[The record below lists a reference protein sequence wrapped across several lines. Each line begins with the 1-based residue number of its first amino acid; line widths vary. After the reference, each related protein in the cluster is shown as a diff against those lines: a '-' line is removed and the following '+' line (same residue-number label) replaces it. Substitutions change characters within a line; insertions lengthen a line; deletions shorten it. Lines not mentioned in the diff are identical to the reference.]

1 MPPLVLLTGFFVL
14 GILAAYISQAGS
26 GWVLAAFITAIILL
40 ATAALFFFQGKR
52 GSFIWLLSSFLFLG
66 FSWMG
71 IDKVPFPPSLEPFL
85 GHYVQ
90 VEGVVED
97 LPTLYSNRMVMVLDS
112 PVVAL
117 EEDRWQGKG
126 KLQVVYYLQK
136 EETAGKINE
145 ADAQLRASLLPGTRV
160 SVDGLIDLPPK
171 AFSPGEFDYRAYLER
186 HNIFAQVTAKKI
198 TPMGAGEKGMS
209 TIFAKLRL
217 RIENAIHQS
226 LPAEGALFL
235 EGILLGSK
243 GGMTAEDR
251 SIYQRTGLMHLF
263 SVSGLHLG
271 FVFIALLAAANL
283 LKLKRFPTFIL
294 VTAGLWGYAGLIDF
308 NPPVTRS
315 AVMAT
320 VGLAAYLWQQ
330 RPNALN
336 SLALAAFVLLL
347 LDPSVLFEPGFQ
359 LSFAATWGIIY
370 LAVPLGRHIPLP
382 VGLREAVTVPVA
394 AQLAILPLAAFYF
407 RQVAAMGMIAN
418 ILVVPLAGMV
428 VYLGLAGM
436 FLALAAPGIL
446 NPFFLTAGVCYY
458 PLRWLLEQMSD
469 FPGAAFLVPPPPLW
483 LSILY
488 YISLLVL
495 GWVLQ
500 EGFTI
505 NFPHFRYQSA
515 AARRLFP
522 ALLLVVSCTAM
533 VFTGTVKKGPGELEV
548 TFINVGQGDAILV
561 QTPKGRTM
569 LIDAGGSPSYSS
581 SAFDPGSQLV
591 VPALAKRGIRK
602 LDLLVN
608 SHPHEDHLGGIPA
621 VLDSVKV
628 ESFAAPPV
636 AHPTPLVLKV
646 QQQLKDKKIRAST
659 LTAGAIKLDPSVE
672 ISVLWP
678 VRPLLSGTSSD
689 TNNNSL
695 VLYLR
700 YGKIAFL
707 LTGDLEQE
715 ALSLLASL
723 NQDGKYPGGIRAA
736 VLKVPHH
743 GSANG
748 ICQEFAEAVRPQFA
762 VISTGKNAFGH
773 PDKRTILFWEEQG
786 ARVLRTDKAGDITFT
801 TDGETLSLRN

>member
-1 MPPLVLLTGFFVL
+1 MPPLVLLTAIFAL
-14 GILAAYISQAGS
+14 GILTAYISRAGS

-40 ATAALFFFQGKR
+40 ATAAFFFFQGKR
-52 GSFIWLLSSFLFLG
+52 GSFVWLLSSFFCLG
-66 FSWMG
+66 FTWMG
-71 IDKVPFPPSLEPFL
+71 IDKLPFPPSLEPFL

-90 VEGVVED
+90 VEGVVEG
-97 LPTLYSNRMVMVLDS
+97 LPTLYPNRMVLVLDT
-112 PVVAL
+112 PVVTL
-117 EEDRWQGKG
+117 EEDRWQGQG

-136 EETAGKINE
+136 EEAAGKINE
-145 ADAQLRASLLPGTRV
+145 ADAQLRASLLPGKRV
-160 SVDGLIDLPPK
+160 SVDGLIALPPK

-186 HNIFAQVTAKKI
+186 QNIFAQLTAKKI
-198 TPMGAGEKGMS
+198 TPLGAGERGLS
-209 TIFAKLRL
+209 ALFALLRL
-217 RIENAIHQS
+217 RIENAIHHS

-235 EGILLGSK
+235 EGILLGFK
-243 GGMTAEDR
+243 GGMTPEDR
-251 SIYQRTGLMHLF
+251 SIYQRTGVMHLF
-263 SVSGLHLG
+263 TVSGLHLG

-347 LDPSVLFEPGFQ
+347 IDPSVLFEPGFQ

-370 LAVPLGRHIPLP
+370 LAVPLGRYVSFPL
-382 VGLREAVTVPVA
+382 GLREAVTVPLA

-407 RQVAAMGMIAN
+407 QQAAAMGMIAN
-418 ILVVPLAGMV
+418 ILVVPLAGLV

-436 FLALAAPGIL
+436 VLALAVPGIL
-446 NPFFLTAGVCYY
+446 NPFFLTAGAFFY
-458 PLRWLLEQMSD
+458 PIRWLLELLSAL
-469 FPGAAFLVPPPPLW
+469 PGAAFLVPPPPLW
-483 LSILY
+483 LCLLY
-488 YISLLVL
+488 YISMLVL
-495 GWVLQ
+495 GWVLR

-522 ALLLVVSCTAM
+522 ALLLVISCTAM
-533 VFTGTVKKGPGELEV
+533 LFTGTVKKCQGELEV

-569 LIDAGGSPSYSS
+569 LIDAGGSPLYSS
-581 SAFDPGSQLV
+581 STFDPGSQLV

-621 VLDSVKV
+621 VLDYVKV
-628 ESFAAPPV
+628 ERFVAPPV
-636 AHPTPLVLKV
+636 DHPTPLVLKV
-646 QQQLKDKKIRAST
+646 QQQLKDKKIKASN

-678 VRPLLSGTSSD
+678 VRPLLSGSSSD
-689 TNNNSL
+689 ANNNSL

-700 YGKIAFL
+700 YGKITFL
-707 LTGDLEQE
+707 FTGDLERE

-723 NQDGKYPGGIRAA
+723 NQEGKYPGGIRAT

-743 GSANG
+743 GSASG
-748 ICQEFAEAVRPQFA
+748 ICQEFAAAVRPQFA
-762 VISTGKNAFGH
+762 VISTGKNSFGH
-773 PDKRTILFWEEQG
+773 PDKRTIRFWQEQG
-786 ARVLRTDKAGDITFT
+786 AKVLRTDKAGDITFT
-801 TDGETLSLRN
+801 TDGVTLSLQN

>member
-1 MPPLVLLTGFFVL
+1 MPPLVLLTCIFAL
-14 GILAAYISQAGS
+14 GILAAYIIQAGS

-40 ATAALFFFQGKR
+40 ATAAFFFFQGKR
-52 GSFIWLLSSFLFLG
+52 GSFIWLLSCFFCLG
-66 FSWMG
+66 FTWMG
-71 IDKVPFPPSLEPFL
+71 IDKVPFPCSLEPLL

-97 LPTLYSNRMVMVLDS
+97 LPTLYSNRMVLVLDT

-117 EEDRWQGKG
+117 DEDIWQGQG

-136 EETAGKINE
+136 GGTKAKINE

-160 SVDGLIDLPPK
+160 SVDGLIDLPPT
-171 AFSPGEFDYRAYLER
+171 ALSPGEFDYRAYLER
-186 HNIFAQVTAKKI
+186 HNIFAQVTAKKL
-198 TPMGAGEKGMS
+198 TPLEAGEKGLS
-209 TIFAKLRL
+209 TVFASLRL
-217 RIENAIHQS
+217 RIENAIHHS
-226 LPAEGALFL
+226 LPAEGAMFL

-243 GGMTAEDR
+243 GGITPEDR
-251 SIYQRTGLMHLF
+251 SIYQRTGVMHLF

-320 VGLAAYLWQQ
+320 AGLAAYLWQQ

-336 SLALAAFVLLL
+336 SLALAAFALLL
-347 LDPSVLFEPGFQ
+347 IDPSVLFEPGFQ

-370 LAVPLGRHIPLP
+370 LAVPLGRYVSLPL
-382 VGLREAVTVPVA
+382 GLREAVTVPLA
-394 AQLAILPLAAFYF
+394 AQLAILPLAALYF
-407 RQVAAMGMIAN
+407 QQAAAMGVIAN
-418 ILVVPLAGMV
+418 ILVVPLAGLV

-436 FLALAAPGIL
+436 VLALAAPGIL
-446 NPFFLTAGVCYY
+446 NPFFLTAGAFFY
-458 PLRWLLEQMSD
+458 PIRWLLDLLSD
-469 FPGAAFLVPPPPLW
+469 LPGAAFLVPPPPLW
-483 LSILY
+483 LCFLY

-495 GWVLQ
+495 GWVFR

-522 ALLLVVSCTAM
+522 ALLLVISCTAM
-533 VFTGTVKKGPGELEV
+533 VFTGTVKKDPGKLEV

-569 LIDAGGSPSYSS
+569 LIDAGGSLSYSS
-581 SAFDPGSQLV
+581 FVFDPGSRVV

-621 VLDSVKV
+621 VLDYVKV
-628 ESFAAPPV
+628 ERYAAPPV
-636 AHPTPLVLKV
+636 DHPTPLVLKV
-646 QQQLKDKKIRAST
+646 QQQLKNKKIRAST

-678 VRPLLSGTSSD
+678 ERPLLSGTSSD
-689 TNNNSL
+689 ANNNSL

-700 YGKIAFL
+700 YGKITFL
-707 LTGDLEQE
+707 FTGDLEQE

-723 NQDGKYPGGIRAA
+723 NQEGKYPGGIQAT

-743 GSANG
+743 GSAGG
-748 ICQEFAEAVRPQFA
+748 ICQEFAAAVKPQFA
-762 VISTGKNAFGH
+762 VISTGKNPFGH
-773 PDKRTILFWEEQG
+773 PDKRTILFWQEQG
-786 ARVLRTDKAGDITFT
+786 AQVLRTDKAGDITFT
-801 TDGETLSLRN
+801 TDGVTLSLQN

>member
-1 MPPLVLLTGFFVL
+1 MPPLVLLSCIFAL
-14 GILAAYISQAGS
+14 GIIAAYLSRAES
-26 GWVLAAFITAIILL
+26 GWVLAVFIIAIILL
-40 ATAALFFFQGKR
+40 VTAALFFFQGRR
-52 GSFIWLLSSFLFLG
+52 GSFIWLLSSFFCLG
-66 FSWMG
+66 FAWMG

-90 VEGVVED
+90 VEGIVED
-97 LPTLYSNRMVMVLDS
+97 LPTLYTNRMVLVLDT

-117 EEDRWQGKG
+117 EGDRWQGQG
-126 KLQVVYYLQK
+126 KLQVVYYFK
-136 EETAGKINE
+136 KDKATGNINE
-145 ADAQLRASLLPGTRV
+145 AEAQLRPTLLPGTRI
-160 SVDGLIDLPPK
+160 SVDGLLDFPPT
-171 AFSPGEFDYRAYLER
+171 ALSPGEFDYRAYLER
-186 HNIFAQVTAKKI
+186 HNIFAQVTANRI
-198 TPMGAGEKGMS
+198 TPLGTGDHGLSRVLAL
-209 TIFAKLRL
+209 LRL
-217 RIENAIHQS
+217 RIENAIHHS
-226 LPAEGALFL
+226 LSAEGALFL

-243 GGMTAEDR
+243 GGMTPEDQ
-251 SIYQRTGLMHLF
+251 SIYQRTGVMHLF

-283 LKLKRFPTFIL
+283 LQLKRIPTFFL

-336 SLALAAFVLLL
+336 SLALAAFALLL
-347 LDPSVLFEPGFQ
+347 FDPSVLFEPGFQ
-359 LSFAATWGIIY
+359 LSFGATWGIIY
-370 LAVPLGRHIPLP
+370 LAVPLGRYIPLP
-382 VGLREAVTVPVA
+382 LGLRETVTVPVA
-394 AQLAILPLAAFYF
+394 AQLAIMPLVALYF
-407 RQVAAMGMIAN
+407 QQVAAMGMIAN
-418 ILVVPLAGMV
+418 ILVVPLAGLL

-436 FLALAAPGIL
+436 VLALVAPGIL
-446 NPFFLTAGVCYY
+446 NPFFLTAGALYY
-458 PLRWLLEQMSD
+458 PIRWLLELLSEI
-469 FPGAAFLVPPPPLW
+469 PGAAFLVPPPPLW
-483 LSILY
+483 LCFLY
-488 YISLLVL
+488 YVSLIVL
-495 GWVLQ
+495 GWALR

-505 NFPHFRYQSA
+505 KFPHFRYQSI

-522 ALLLVVSCTAM
+522 ALLLVISCTAM
-533 VFTGTVKKGPGELEV
+533 LMTGTVKKDPGKLEV

-581 SAFDPGSQLV
+581 SAFDPGSQIV

-602 LDLLVN
+602 LNLLVN

-621 VLDSVKV
+621 VLDYVKV
-628 ESFAAPPV
+628 ERFAAPPV
-636 AHPTPLVLKV
+636 DHPTPLVLKV

-659 LTAGAIKLDPSVE
+659 LTAGTIVLDPSVK

-678 VRPLLSGTSSD
+678 ELPLLSGTSSD

-700 YGKIAFL
+700 YGKITFL
-707 LTGDLEQE
+707 LTGDLEKE
-715 ALSLLASL
+715 ALSILASL
-723 NQDGKYPGGIRAA
+723 CQEGKHPGGIRAT

-748 ICQEFAEAVRPQFA
+748 ICPELAAAVRPQFA
-762 VISTGKNAFGH
+762 VISTGKNSFGH
-773 PDKRTILFWEEQG
+773 PDKRTILFWQEQG
-786 ARVLRTDKAGDITFT
+786 ARVLRTDKEGDITFI
-801 TDGETLSLRN
+801 TDGETLSLQN